1 LVVQKE
7 EKLEE
12 QQLTFVRCLCEVSS
26 EIAEVRG
33 LAQRFGRLI
42 REHDLKEFP
51 IWLEDATRSTSKE
64 IKSFVVGLKRDQK
77 AVEAALQHPWSNG
90 QTEGQV
96 NKLKNVK
103 RQMYGRAKF
112 DLLKARVLD
121 TP

>member
-1 LVVQKE
+1 VQKE

-12 QQLTFVRCLCEVSS
+12 QQLTFMRCLCEVSS

-51 IWLEDATRSTSKE
+51 IWLEDAARSTSKE

-112 DLLKARVLD
+112 DLLKARVLG